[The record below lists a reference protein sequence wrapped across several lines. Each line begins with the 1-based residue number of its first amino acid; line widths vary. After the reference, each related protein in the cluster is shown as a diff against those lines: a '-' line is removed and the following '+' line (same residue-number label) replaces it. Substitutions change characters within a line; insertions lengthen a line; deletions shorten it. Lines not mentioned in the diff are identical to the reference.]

1 MDSATAPAAGWF
13 PDPGGS
19 TSERWWSGD
28 AWTEHTRQP
37 LGAAVPAAFAAHV
50 GTLVEERVEAPAEAP
65 AEERVP
71 EFAFAMTP
79 TGGTAPDGTALSAAQ
94 ELANPGRHVAPEDAD
109 DAEAAPTAAPALV
122 EPDAPT
128 LSRPPVPAALL
139 ESRASA
145 APVMTVPVEEPEP
158 SISLPVAPAPA
169 PVATSAS
176 AAGSAMAGLTM
187 PSVPEPSVP
196 SPLAASG
203 TADASGS
210 AAPAPATPAPPAPG
224 VTMPS
229 FADPVAPAPAAAAAA
244 GFVMPNLASPLVMP
258 DDAPAPLGRHADAPA
273 YVPKAPKPEAP
284 PAPAPVGFTSSAD
297 PTVANRYRQAI
308 HTPEPA
314 PEQAAPAFGAPM
326 AGPASPAMPGWSGMP
341 LPGGSPAAPGAAAF
355 SPTPGYAAPGAPVPN
370 YSVADNGSNK
380 TAWSALGSG
389 ALAVGLAVFF
399 LFFDRIGLWPTL
411 LAFAAIV
418 QGVIG
423 LVKSRGAHTGVGPS
437 IGAIVAGVAAIVI
450 MASALVNWA
459 NTAAWDERAVEA
471 DIVETSTTVWEL
483 DVISADC
490 PSNPPVSDGSHF
502 TCTAYGSTGE
512 PYVIDVDIKKDTV
525 VWTMNY

>member
-37 LGAAVPAAFAAHV
+37 LGAAVPPAFAAHI
-50 GTLVEERVEAPAEAP
+50 GTLVEERVVAPAETPAEAP
-65 AEERVP
+65 AEERIP

-79 TGGTAPDGTALSAAQ
+79 TGGAAPDGAALSAAQ
-94 ELANPGRHVAPEDAD
+94 EIANPGRHVAPEDAGD
-109 DAEAAPTAAPALV
+109 APAPAPA
-122 EPDAPT
+122 ESDAPT

-145 APVMTVPVEEPEP
+145 APVMTVPVAEPEP
-158 SISLPVAPAPA
+158 SVSLPAAPAPA
-169 PVATSAS
+169 PVATSTSTAAS
-176 AAGSAMAGLTM
+176 AMPTFTM
-187 PSVPEPSVP
+187 PSVPEPSVS
-196 SPLAASG
+196 SPRAEPVTPDAPGLAAS
-203 TADASGS
+203 
-210 AAPAPATPAPPAPG
+210 APAPAPTPTPG
-224 VTMPS
+224 LTMPS
-229 FADPVAPAPAAAAAA
+229 FADPVAPTPAAAAAA

-273 YVPKAPKPEAP
+273 YVPEAPKPEAP

-308 HTPEPA
+308 HTPEPS
-314 PEQAAPAFGAPM
+314 PEPAAPAFGAPL

-341 LPGGSPAAPGAAAF
+341 LPGGSPAAAGAAAF
-355 SPTPGYAAPGAPVPN
+355 SPTPSYAPPGVPVSN
-370 YSVADNGSNK
+370 YSVADSGSNK

-399 LFFDRIGLWPTL
+399 LFFDRIGLWPAL

-423 LVKSRGAHTGVGPS
+423 LVKSRGAHAGIGPS

-459 NTAAWDERAVEA
+459 NTAAWDEKAVEA

-483 DVISADC
+483 DVVSADC
-490 PSNPPVSDGSHF
+490 PSHPPVSDGSHF

-512 PYVIDVDIKKDTV
+512 SYVIDVDIKKDTV